1 MVLLQPQTEA
11 PDFHGTA
18 VVGSEFREIRLND
31 FKGKFLILFFYPL
44 DFTFV
49 CPTEILAY
57 NEYAKEFRKHGC
69 EVSEQKLTI
78 LEAESTDR

>member
-11 PDFHGTA
+11 PDFRGTA
-18 VVGSEFREIRLND
+18 VVGSDFQELSLCD
-31 FKGKFLILFFYPL
+31 FKGKFLVLFFYPL

-57 NEYAKEFRKHGC
+57 NEFAKEFRKHGC
-69 EVSEQKLTI
+69 EVRDIKNKKNIGGALN
-78 LEAESTDR
+78 